1 MFACVLSSAA
11 LYKVSVNRLKC
22 FLILQILTVP
32 KGESFRE
39 LLSFIGNHTRNIE
52 LLVAVWVI
60 HHFIAGCDTP
70 NRNNSKFNAVQM
82 TAVNFWTDLTA
93 SYVTAINCAKLDVPY
108 MYMQLRQMIWNKHYP
123 WLVSDKFYPWI
134 NSASEMLKYH
144 VVQVSIYTMYWVIN
158 KIQNVSLLRV
168 CVSNL
173 NERRKYWSSIIIFT
187 TTSYILN
194 LF

>member
-1 MFACVLSSAA
+1 MFACVLSSVA

-32 KGESFRE
+32 KGEIFRE
-39 LLSFIGNHTRNIE
+39 LLFFIGNHTRNIE
-52 LLVAVWVI
+52 LLVTGWVI
-60 HHFIAGCDTP
+60 HHFIRDCDTP

-82 TAVNFWTDLTA
+82 TAVNFWTDLRA

-123 WLVSDKFYPWI
+123 WMVSDKFYPWI

-144 VVQVSIYTMYWVIN
+144 MVQVSIYTMYWVIN